1 MGLEFWRVGQLR
13 PATIKEESAQL
24 ERAGWD
30 GILMGDNQCLVGDCY
45 VGLAVAATATS
56 TLKLGV
62 GVTNPVTRHPS
73 LTAAA
78 AANLQQISGGRMV
91 LGMGRGDSS
100 LAHIGLAPA
109 TPARFET
116 YVRHVQA
123 YLRGEGV
130 PLEELDRNGHRTSS
144 ELRAAGVPEE
154 SRLRWLDPAAPKVPV
169 DIAASGPAVIE
180 IAARHGDRVTFGV
193 GADHERLTWAMDTAR
208 TARAAA
214 GLDPDMLSF
223 GAFVNVV
230 PHPDQAVALDLAAIG
245 VATFS
250 RFSIMHGKTSG
261 PMSEA
266 NRAVL
271 QSVSNSYDL
280 RQHASGDA
288 SHRNAVSAEYI
299 TSFGVVGT
307 PAQCADRLVRLSELG
322 LDRVVI
328 LGAYPDASPESER
341 HVQVSREVLAA
352 EVFPSVREKLS

>member
-13 PATIKEESAQL
+13 PATIDKESVQL
-24 ERAGWD
+24 EQAGWD

-45 VGLAVAATATS
+45 VGLAIAATATS

-78 AANLQQISGGRMV
+78 AANVQQISGGRMV

-109 TPARFET
+109 APARFES

-130 PLEELDRNGHRTSS
+130 PVQELERDGSRPSS
-144 ELRAAGVPEE
+144 ELGAAGVPEQ
-154 SRLRWLDPAAPKVPV
+154 SRLTWLDPAVPKVPV
-169 DIAASGPAVIE
+169 DIAATGPAVIA

-193 GADHERLTWAMDTAR
+193 GADHQRLAWAMDTAR
-208 TARAAA
+208 EARVAA
-214 GLDPDMLSF
+214 GLDPETLSF
-223 GAFVNVV
+223 GAYVNVV
-230 PHPDQAVALDLAAIG
+230 PHPDEAVAMELAATG

-271 QSVSNSYDL
+271 QDVSNTYDL
-280 RQHASGDA
+280 RQHAAGNA
-288 SHRNAVSAEYI
+288 SHRNAVNADFI
-299 TSFGVVGT
+299 TSFGIVGT
-307 PAQCADRLVRLSELG
+307 PTQCVERLVGLREIG
-322 LDRVVI
+322 LDRVVV
-328 LGAYPDASPESER
+328 LGAYPDASPESEKR
-341 HVQVSREVLAA
+341 VQVSREVLAGD
-352 EVFPSVREKLS
+352 VFPAVRQRLS